1 MGDILEIKGRATDR
15 HDGSNEA
22 YSCPDE
28 PEAGLEYLTPGE
40 LAALCRTSVRTIE
53 KWTLKKRLPVVKFGR
68 LNRFP
73 RVEIQ
78 KRLLNGSLLK

>member
-1 MGDILEIKGRATDR
+1 MSAETGTRLTSPQDV
-15 HDGSNEA
+15 
-22 YSCPDE
+22 E
-28 PEAGLEYLTPGE
+28 PEFYTPEE
-40 LAALCRTSVRTIE
+40 LAALLRIPLRTLE
-53 KWTLKKRLPVVKFGR
+53 KWTLQRRLPVVKVGR